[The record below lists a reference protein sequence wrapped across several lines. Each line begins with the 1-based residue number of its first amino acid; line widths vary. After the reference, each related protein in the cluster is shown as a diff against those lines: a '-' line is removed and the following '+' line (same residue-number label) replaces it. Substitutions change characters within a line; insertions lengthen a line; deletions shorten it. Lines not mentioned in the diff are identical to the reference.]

1 MFKIIFRAIIL
12 PLKIYNFIWNY
23 IMFKINRVEHK
34 NYLINGKIEIRNWG
48 KIVIGNKFI
57 ANSGKMDNPIG
68 GDTCL
73 RFIIQDKGILEI
85 GENVG
90 ISNSTIVCWENIK
103 IDDYVFIGGSCKI
116 WDTDF
121 HSIDAEE
128 RRLLGDRETKTAPI
142 HIKKYAF
149 IGGNTIILKGVTIG
163 EKSIVAA
170 GSVVTKDIPDNE
182 IWGGNPAKFIK
193 KYPYEQ

>member
-1 MFKIIFRAIIL
+1 MFKIIFRTIIL

-23 IMFKINRVEHK
+23 IMLKINRVEHK
-34 NYLINGKIEIRNWG
+34 NYLINGKIEIRNSG

-57 ANSGKMDNPIG
+57 ANSGKMNNPIG
-68 GDTCL
+68 GDTYL

-121 HSIDAEE
+121 HSINAEE
-128 RRLLGDRETKTAPI
+128 RCLLGDRETKTAPI

-163 EKSIVAA
+163 EKSIIAA
-170 GSVVTKDIPDNE
+170 GSVVTKNIPDNE

-193 KYPYEQ
+193 KHPNEQ

>member
-1 MFKIIFRAIIL
+1 MRKIIKGLLCVFKFYNFAWNFIM
-12 PLKIYNFIWNY
+12 LKINKVAY
-23 IMFKINRVEHK
+23 K
-34 NYLINGKIEIRNWG
+34 NYLINGRIEIRNFG
-48 KIVIGNKFI
+48 KIVVGSNFI
-57 ANSGKMDNPIG
+57 ANSGKMHNPIG

-73 RFIIQDKGILEI
+73 RLITLKNGLLEI

-90 ISNSTIVCWENIK
+90 ISNSTIVCWENVK

-121 HSIDAEE
+121 HSIDPEE
-128 RRLLGDRETKTAPI
+128 RRLLGDRKTNTSPI

-163 EKSIVAA
+163 ERSIVAA

-193 KYPYEQ
+193 KVSNE